1 MKFII
6 CLFLIVLSGM
16 MHAQESLNTCGGVNR
31 GAGGTVSFSV
41 GQLVYTTETTQ
52 AGAMAQGIQRPYR
65 VSLIEIRPQSKPV
78 FESVAY
84 PNPTT
89 DDLFLHIYASGSEK
103 LVYRLVDLTGKGIA
117 DGKLTY
123 PISHIPMQSVSA
135 GMYLLQIFDSN
146 PNPVQTLQ
154 IIKD

>member
-1 MKFII
+1 MKTTLLFMLLALRGLI
-6 CLFLIVLSGM
+6 C
-16 MHAQESLNTCGGVNR
+16 AQESFNASGGVNC
-31 GAGGTVSFSV
+31 GVGGTVSFSV
-41 GQLVYTTETTQ
+41 GQLVYTTESGRSGNIT
-52 AGAMAQGIQRPYR
+52 QGIQRPYR
-65 VSLIEIRPQSKPV
+65 VSLVENKPQIKLV

-89 DDLFLHIYASGSEK
+89 DDLFLHINVNEK
-103 LVYRLVDLTGKGIA
+103 LVYQLVDLNGKAIA

-123 PISHIPMQSVSA
+123 PISYIPMQSVSA

>member
-1 MKFII
+1 MKFIL
-6 CLFLIVLSGM
+6 CLFLIALSGIIY
-16 MHAQESLNTCGGVNR
+16 AQESLNASGGVNR

-41 GQLVYTTETTQ
+41 GQLVYTTESGRSGT
-52 AGAMAQGIQRPYR
+52 MAQGIQRPYR
-65 VSLIEIRPQSKPV
+65 VSLVENRPQSKPV

-103 LVYRLVDLTGKGIA
+103 LVYRLVDLSGKVIA

-123 PISHIPMQSVSA
+123 PISLIPMQSVSA